1 MDLQKFL
8 AATFSHRE
16 SEVPITDD
24 ALAQTLFEEGERR
37 VWVVRGL
44 SAAELGR
51 VNEAA
56 EGNLDNV
63 RAMVAAMAG
72 EGDKA
77 TAIRKALGLSSED
90 VPRDVSR
97 RIEMLSQGSVSPLL
111 GAENRDVAVKLAENF
126 ACFSAPT
133 HPFFAAMA
141 GCVRRVRGTP
151 TRFNVSTGFNDM
163 HFFAHHRRI
172 PTLGYGPGG
181 ENCHAVDERARV
193 RDLLAGARIYAEL
206 MTTFAG

>member
-8 AATFSHRE
+8 AASFAHRQA
-16 SEVPITDD
+16 EVPIAED
-24 ALAQTLFEEGERR
+24 ALAQTLFDEGEPR

-44 SAAELGR
+44 SAAEMGR

-77 TAIRKALGLSSED
+77 TAIRKALGLSTED

-97 RIEMLSQGSVSPLL
+97 RIEMLAQGSVSPLL
-111 GAENRDVAVKLAENF
+111 GTENRDVAVKLAENF
-126 ACFSAPT
+126 ATVFYSLTNHIINLTGQGAVVGKPQRS
-133 HPFFAAMA
+133 
-141 GCVRRVRGTP
+141 GQTP
-151 TRFNVSTGFNDM
+151 
-163 HFFAHHRRI
+163 A
-172 PTLGYGPGG
+172 
-181 ENCHAVDERARV
+181 
-193 RDLLAGARIYAEL
+193 
-206 MTTFAG
+206 